1 MGVRCAAQ
9 VMFEALSEF
18 SVDELK
24 SMTDAKIEIAC
35 FSVSQVL
42 NIDFTYRSI
51 VLAES

>member
-1 MGVRCAAQ
+1 MGVRCGAQ

-42 NIDFTYRSI
+42 NIDFTSRSI

>member
-1 MGVRCAAQ
+1 MRCAAQ

-35 FSVSQVL
+35 SSASQVL
-42 NIDFTYRSI
+42 NIDFIARSI
-51 VLAES
+51 VLAESC